1 MVDYNAPYDS
11 YNHDILNSSEEQGV
25 ATVSSLDSTDLH
37 TQEPHGNDPL
47 AQKMKAIDEMENR

>member
-47 AQKMKAIDEMENR
+47 A